1 MKTTNAGTFD
11 STAAGKAI
19 AIALIAGMSPEA
31 KARLSAILRERQ
43 ANRTANR
50 NTGTAA

>member
-31 KARLSAILRERQ
+31 KARLAARLRARQ
-43 ANRTANR
+43 ENRKLQSTK
-50 NTGTAA
+50 GTQA